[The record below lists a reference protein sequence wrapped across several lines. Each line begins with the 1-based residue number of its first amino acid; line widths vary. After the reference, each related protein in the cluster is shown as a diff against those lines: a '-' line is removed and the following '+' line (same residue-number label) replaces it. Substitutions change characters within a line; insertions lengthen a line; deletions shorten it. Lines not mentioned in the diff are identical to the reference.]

1 LIAPGLSV
9 FENQRAGGKGLSSH
23 QPPATSLR
31 VDMIISELKPLEE
44 LQQALADFDKLFLV
58 GCAACA
64 TACKAGGEEEI
75 FKLQEWLAGQEKEVT
90 GSVVIDEA
98 CHLMRAARDLRHHKN
113 AVQGADALVVLACGS
128 GIQSISCNVEKRVV
142 GGLNSMF
149 LGNVRRFGHYEEMCS
164 LCGDCILNETAGI
177 CPVTTCAKGL
187 LNGPCGG
194 MADGHCEVDAD
205 IACAWR
211 LIYERLQSQQ
221 RQGVFARRVPPKN
234 WSRRR
239 QPGRYRLNK
248 GES

>member
-1 LIAPGLSV
+1 
-9 FENQRAGGKGLSSH
+9 
-23 QPPATSLR
+23 
-31 VDMIISELKPLEE
+31 MIISELKPFEE
-44 LQQALADFDKLFLV
+44 LQQALSEFDKPFLI

-64 TACKAGGEEEI
+64 TACKSGGEEEV
-75 FKLQEWLAGQEKEVT
+75 FKLQEWLATQDKDVT

-98 CHLMRAARDLRHHKN
+98 CHIMRASRDLRQHKN
-113 AVQGADALVVLACGS
+113 AVQDADVLVVLACGS
-128 GIQSISCNVEKRVV
+128 GIQSISSTTEKRVV

-194 MADGHCEVDAD
+194 MEDGHCEIDAE
-205 IACAWR
+205 IECAWR
-211 LIYERLQSQQ
+211 LIYERLQSQK

-234 WSRRR
+234 WSHRRK
-239 QPGRYRLNK
+239 PGRFRLQDGK
-248 GES
+248 R

>member
-1 LIAPGLSV
+1 
-9 FENQRAGGKGLSSH
+9 
-23 QPPATSLR
+23 
-31 VDMIISELKPLEE
+31 MIISELKPLEE

>member
-1 LIAPGLSV
+1 
-9 FENQRAGGKGLSSH
+9 
-23 QPPATSLR
+23 
-31 VDMIISELKPLEE
+31 MIISELKPLEE
-44 LQQALADFDKLFLV
+44 LQQALAEFDTLFLV

-128 GIQSISCNVEKRVV
+128 GIQSISSNVDKRVV

-194 MADGHCEVDAD
+194 MADGHCEVDAE
-205 IACAWR
+205 IECAWR

-248 GES
+248 GDR

>member
-1 LIAPGLSV
+1 
-9 FENQRAGGKGLSSH
+9 
-23 QPPATSLR
+23 
-31 VDMIISELKPLEE
+31 MIISELKPLEE
-44 LQQALADFDKLFLV
+44 LQQALAEFDRLFLV

-64 TACKAGGEEEI
+64 TACKAGGEEEV
-75 FKLQEWLAGQEKEVT
+75 FKLQEWLVGQDKEVT

-98 CHLMRAARDLRHHKN
+98 CHIMRAARDLRHHRN

-128 GIQSISCNVEKRVV
+128 GIQSISSTVDKRVV

-194 MADGHCEVDAD
+194 MANGHCEVDAE
-205 IACAWR
+205 IECAWR

-239 QPGRYRLNK
+239 QPGRYRLKN
-248 GES
+248 GDR